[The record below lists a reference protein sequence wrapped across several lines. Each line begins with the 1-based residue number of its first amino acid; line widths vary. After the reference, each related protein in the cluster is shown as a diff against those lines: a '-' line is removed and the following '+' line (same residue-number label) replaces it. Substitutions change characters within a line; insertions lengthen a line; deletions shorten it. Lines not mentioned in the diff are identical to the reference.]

1 MLNPQGYQIR
11 INFQGLKTAMSDEF
25 SRDAMYIKGIDYW
38 DSSNTNWGRA
48 TLNVTFSRDCN
59 ILQIYK
65 RLLQLIKS
73 GKKGKF
79 TLEDLNSSLGEA
91 SAADRA
97 AFLKSKGLKAS
108 MGWKSKAKFMKYA
121 EEQGVLD
128 EWNAMIETGAPEV
141 NTVSEGLQQAEK
153 KLDENPKAFVYYEP
167 QCQIPESFE
176 ALKELGLPVI
186 EDISQSLG
194 SVYSDTVKAGMGG
207 DIVLSEFE
215 ENAVVSTGGGAAAVS
230 SDDTKIENLKKEAS
244 IGSPYV
250 DLPDMNAALGIVQLS
265 KVDAL
270 LARRNELYRLF
281 VQSQMKSGA
290 KLFGSSSPSFFANG
304 FGFSVIVNTKPDDA
318 IEFARKHEVSAKR
331 TFSQS
336 IGSRYQDKYDRFPNA
351 IAPVTRAISFPLYP
365 FLSKAEIESIRR
377 VVSHLG

>member
-1 MLNPQGYQIR
+1 MALIR
-11 INFQGLKTAMSDEF
+11 FYKPALYRKDMDAVLQTMVDEKIGPGDRKKEFLRAFAQYVGKKDGIALRSYLDVIVASLHALELKEGDGVLISVLSPKIYLEAFRRTGLKP
-25 SRDAMYIKGIDYW
+25 ILIDT
-38 DSSNTNWGRA
+38 D
-48 TLNVTFSRDCN
+48 
-59 ILQIYK
+59 
-65 RLLQLIKS
+65 
-73 GKKGKF
+73 
-79 TLEDLNSSLGEA
+79 
-91 SAADRA
+91 
-97 AFLKSKGLKAS
+97 
-108 MGWKSKAKFMKYA
+108 
-121 EEQGVLD
+121 
-128 EWNAMIETGAPEV
+128 ETGLPSLDDAA
-141 NTVSEGLQQAEK
+141 S